1 MIQHTRDANGVLSQV
16 LQTSNNNGLVN
27 ALTLAYNRHHNIVLR
42 PEDFW
47 TAVLTQFSSYV
58 NANSEKLRDKF
69 VNFNGKRELK
79 VTAGGS
85 LRTADF
91 DKMSVSMTEQ
101 IAANLKDD
109 SVRDWIMPSFT
120 TTTINDRV
128 VCSVVM
134 MAAMQK

>member
-1 MIQHTRDANGVLSQV
+1 
-16 LQTSNNNGLVN
+16 
-27 ALTLAYNRHHNIVLR
+27 
-42 PEDFW
+42 
-47 TAVLTQFSSYV
+47 
-58 NANSEKLRDKF
+58 
-69 VNFNGKRELK
+69 
-79 VTAGGS
+79 
-85 LRTADF
+85 
-91 DKMSVSMTEQ
+91 MTEQ